1 MATKKDK
8 ILVIA
13 EPDYSPISTVERAT
27 WLARIYDCDMHL
39 MLADA
44 PITVPG
50 DGIFQSPEAQQIH
63 DWIISEQQAMADELA
78 MEARDLGIKVRTE
91 VLKKRP
97 LAEAILARAEKLDPR
112 FIVKATQYHSEADRA
127 IFMHTDWRLIRAAQ
141 HPLWLV
147 KPHSVSESPVILC
160 AVDPTHAHDKS
171 GKLDQAIVDAG
182 LSLASHG
189 NGSLMLLHT
198 FEAMEAVGEAAKFA
212 LKPVRLPLRSLRAKV
227 RKEHRAL
234 LDKLAA
240 DNGIP
245 RKNTHQ
251 LPGRA
256 HEIIPAFARGK
267 KADVVVLGA
276 LARWSLKRRVI
287 GSTAEKVLDHLPC
300 DILLVPAQ

>member
-1 MATKKDK
+1 MAKKDK

-13 EPDYSPISTVERAT
+13 EPDYSPISTVARAT
-27 WLARIYDCDMHL
+27 WLAQLYDCDVHL

-63 DWIISEQQAMADELA
+63 DWILAEQQAMADELA
-78 MEARDLGIKVRTE
+78 MEARDRGLTVKTE
-91 VLKKRP
+91 ILKKRP
-97 LAEAILARAEKLDPR
+97 LAEAILARADKLEPR

-127 IFMHTDWRLIRAAQ
+127 IFMHTDWRLIRAAL

-147 KPHSVSESPVILC
+147 KPHTMPEKPVILC
-160 AVDPTHAHDKS
+160 AVDPTHAHDKT
-171 GKLDQAIVDAG
+171 GKLDQVIVDAG
-182 LSLASHG
+182 LSLATHA
-189 NGSLMLLHT
+189 NGTVLLLHT
-198 FEAMEAVGEAAKFA
+198 FEAMEAIGEAAKFA

-227 RKEHRAL
+227 RKEHRQL
-234 LDKLAA
+234 LDQLAT

-251 LPGRA
+251 LPGRP
-256 HEIIPAFARGK
+256 HEILPAFAHGK
-267 KADVVVLGA
+267 KADVVVMGA
-276 LARWSLKRRVI
+276 LARWGLRRRII

-300 DILLVPAQ
+300 DILIIRRPD

>member
-1 MATKKDK
+1 MAKKDK

-13 EPDYSPISTVERAT
+13 EPDYSPISTVERAS
-27 WLARIYDCDMHL
+27 WLAQLYDCDLHL

-44 PITVPG
+44 PISVPG

-63 DWIISEQQAMADELA
+63 DWIISEQQDMADELA
-78 MEARDLGIKVRTE
+78 MEARDKGIKVKTE

-97 LAEAILARAEKLDPR
+97 LAEAILARADKIDPR

-141 HPLWLV
+141 HPLWLT
-147 KPHSVSESPVILC
+147 KPHKMPENPVVLC
-160 AVDPTHAHDKS
+160 AVDPTHAHDKT
-171 GKLDQAIVDAG
+171 GKLDQVIVDAG
-182 LSLASHG
+182 LSLASHADG
-189 NGSLMLLHT
+189 ALLLLHT

-212 LKPVRLPLRSLRAKV
+212 LKPVKLPLRSLRAKV

-240 DNGIP
+240 DNGIL

-256 HEIIPAFARGK
+256 YEIIPAFAHGK
-267 KADVVVLGA
+267 KADIVVMGA
-276 LARWSLKRRVI
+276 LARWGLKRRVI